1 MSAISIVG
9 KSGTGKST
17 SIGNIPE
24 LGIEGL
30 DPKTTVIINVAGK
43 SLPFRGGAKLYQGSI
58 KEGGNYIE
66 TSDSEVISQAIKFVS
81 EKRTEIKNIVVE
93 DSQYIMAFE
102 FMRRSKEP
110 GFAKFSD
117 LGANMAKILEAAR
130 TTRKDLN
137 VIFMWHPEEDKELG
151 FKMMSVGNMITSYLN
166 LEGLFTVILYTNVT
180 KGTDN
185 KMIYNFVTNHDGKYP
200 AKSPIGMFKDIYIP
214 NDLGLVN
221 KIIDNYNKG

>member
-1 MSAISIVG
+1 
-9 KSGTGKST
+9 
-17 SIGNIPE
+17 
-24 LGIEGL
+24 
-30 DPKTTVIINVAGK
+30 
-43 SLPFRGGAKLYQGSI
+43 
-58 KEGGNYIE
+58 
-66 TSDSEVISQAIKFVS
+66 
-81 EKRTEIKNIVVE
+81 
-93 DSQYIMAFE
+93 
-102 FMRRSKEP
+102 MRRSKEP

-151 FKMMSVGNMITSYLN
+151 FKIMSVGNMITSYLN

-221 KIIDNYNKG
+221 KLIDNYNKG